1 MRDIL
6 MTAYVL
12 VWPTIVLVMMV
23 IMGVGLVRDMRAA
36 KRRGDELV

>member
-12 VWPTIVLVMMV
+12 VWPSIVLVMMV
-23 IMGVGLVRDMRAA
+23 IMGVGLYRDSRAA
-36 KRRGDELV
+36 KRSGEDLV